1 MAVTVLYNGVRNKIF
16 IAFLGLRKF
25 AEIYEVFS
33 IPIIAKDSVLTYQ
46 TSTQEY
52 VVFNV
57 SGWIISMG
65 RRNSLA

>member
-1 MAVTVLYNGVRNKIF
+1 MKGANPCGFSKNAMLYRRV
-16 IAFLGLRKF
+16 

-33 IPIIAKDSVLTYQ
+33 MLIIAKDSALTYQ

-52 VVFNV
+52 IVFNV

-65 RRNSLA
+65 WRNSLA

>member
-1 MAVTVLYNGVRNKIF
+1 MLLYNGVRNKIF

-33 IPIIAKDSVLTYQ
+33 IPIIAKDSVLTHQ

-65 RRNSLA
+65 RCNSLA

>member
-1 MAVTVLYNGVRNKIF
+1 MKGTNLCGFSKNATPYRRV
-16 IAFLGLRKF
+16 

-33 IPIIAKDSVLTYQ
+33 MLIIAKDSVLTHQ

-65 RRNSLA
+65 RCNSLA

>member
-1 MAVTVLYNGVRNKIF
+1 MKGANPCGFSKNAMHYRRV
-16 IAFLGLRKF
+16 

-33 IPIIAKDSVLTYQ
+33 IPIIAKDSVLTHQ

-65 RRNSLA
+65 RCNSLA

>member
-1 MAVTVLYNGVRNKIF
+1 ML
-16 IAFLGLRKF
+16 
-25 AEIYEVFS
+25 
-33 IPIIAKDSVLTYQ
+33 IIAKDSVLTHQ

-65 RRNSLA
+65 RCNSLA

>member
-1 MAVTVLYNGVRNKIF
+1 MVSEIKILKADDLREHL
-16 IAFLGLRKF
+16 AFHRKF

-33 IPIIAKDSVLTYQ
+33 MLIIAKDSALTYQ

>member
-1 MAVTVLYNGVRNKIF
+1 MKGANPCGFSKNAMPYRRV
-16 IAFLGLRKF
+16 

-33 IPIIAKDSVLTYQ
+33 IPIIPKDSALTYQ

-65 RRNSLA
+65 WRNSLA

>member
-1 MAVTVLYNGVRNKIF
+1 MLLYNGVRNKIF

-33 IPIIAKDSVLTYQ
+33 IPIIAKDSALTYQ

-65 RRNSLA
+65 RCNSLA

>member
-1 MAVTVLYNGVRNKIF
+1 MLLYNGVRNKIF

-33 IPIIAKDSVLTYQ
+33 MLIIAKDSALTYQ

>member
-1 MAVTVLYNGVRNKIF
+1 MLLYNGVRNKIF

-33 IPIIAKDSVLTYQ
+33 MLIIEKDSALTYQ

-65 RRNSLA
+65 RCNSLA

>member
-1 MAVTVLYNGVRNKIF
+1 MF
-16 IAFLGLRKF
+16 HRKF

-33 IPIIAKDSVLTYQ
+33 IPIIAKDSALTYQ

-65 RRNSLA
+65 RCNSLA